1 MQQLRELVSQIHSVR
16 KSKIIRVRQPLYVDI
31 SNFSES
37 NSLSK
42 ELSQMLLDETNLKL
56 KELSSVSGEIWESET
71 YFGKIKIDL
80 VIDEDLMLEGFV
92 RDFERSIQAYRKER
106 GYQPGQKV
114 MLKMQ
119 VKSFVD
125 QINFEK
131 VLQKIEWENLA
142 VTVKWVDEIDE
153 IRSKVLEVKNL
164 VEIFVD

>member
-1 MQQLRELVSQIHSVR
+1 
-16 KSKIIRVRQPLYVDI
+16 
-31 SNFSES
+31 
-37 NSLSK
+37 
-42 ELSQMLLDETNLKL
+42 MLLDETNLKL

-142 VTVKWVDEIDE
+142 VTIKWVDEIAE
-153 IRSKVLEVKNL
+153 NRSKVLEVKNL